1 MRSRPNAEPIDP
13 IADLRANLNL
23 LRYSVEQMAEAM
35 KGILQDMRSFD
46 ARLSALEAQAGT
58 VDTRSATA
66 STDVED
72 RPVGTEG

>member
-35 KGILQDMRSFD
+35 KGILQDMRGFD
-46 ARLSALEAQAGT
+46 ARLSALEAQAGPA
-58 VDTRSATA
+58 DIRSATA
-66 STDVED
+66 STDSED
-72 RPVGTEG
+72 GPVGTEG